1 MSWRAAAV
9 VRMAMPSTRATA
21 AIGSVLLLLG
31 LVGIA
36 IGAVLL
42 VFNTGS
48 GAGTGNAL
56 RGVVSAAGMVALL
69 GGLGVVF
76 GGLYLLTR
84 GRVAQTRARTTVPG
98 MPTSRESTSMLPG
111 ATLVFVGLV
120 LGAVGIRGATWTF
133 VPAALAGVAGIV
145 LFARSGSPDEPA

>member
-9 VRMAMPSTRATA
+9 VRMAMPSTRAMA
-21 AIGSVLLLLG
+21 AIAAVLLVFG

-48 GAGTGNAL
+48 GGGTAGAM
-56 RGVVSAAGMVALL
+56 RGLVSGVGMVALI
-69 GGLGVVF
+69 GGLAAVLAGVI
-76 GGLYLLTR
+76 LLSR
-84 GRVAQTRARTTVPG
+84 GRVGQTRATTTVPG
-98 MPTSRESTSMLPG
+98 MPVTRESTSMLPG
-111 ATLVFVGLV
+111 GALVFVGCV
-120 LGAVGIRGATWTF
+120 LGAVGIRGATWAF
-133 VPAALAGVAGIV
+133 VPAVLAWGTGIV